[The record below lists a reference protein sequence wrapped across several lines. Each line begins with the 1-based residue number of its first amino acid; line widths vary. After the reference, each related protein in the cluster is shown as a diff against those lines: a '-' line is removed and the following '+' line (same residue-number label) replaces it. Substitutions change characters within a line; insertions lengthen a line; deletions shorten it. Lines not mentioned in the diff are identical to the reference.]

1 MRALMT
7 PLPGNSTPSPAQRRA
22 LRNAFLRSLPRPSNQ
37 MRTPAPLA
45 RTNTTTHRFETTPRR
60 LNFNA
65 RKKPKFRTNSA
76 TRARLV
82 NLPSGN
88 RMVAMPIFP
97 KIPEYMKNLN
107 KRKNFNNSNS
117 MLRKYH
123 KDTSRKGLIKFI
135 MYSYYFHFSMKN
147 NSNGPT
153 KKAVRKALHNFDYM
167 YMNISTRQ
175 QGNHSMISPENIWN
189 KLQPLTRVHLFE
201 IAKTLEW

>member
-1 MRALMT
+1 MPNENVYMRALMT
-7 PLPGNSTPSPAQRRA
+7 PLPGNSPPSPSVIRRVRPQRE
-22 LRNAFLRSLPRPSNQ
+22 PV
-37 MRTPAPLA
+37 
-45 RTNTTTHRFETTPRR
+45 TPRA

-65 RKKPKFRTNSA
+65 RKKPKVQSVYRTNSA
-76 TRARLV
+76 IRARLV

-88 RMVAMPIFP
+88 KMVAMPIFP
-97 KIPEYMKNLN
+97 KIPEYMKNMN

-153 KKAVRKALHNFDYM
+153 KEAVRKALHNFDYM
-167 YMNISTRQ
+167 YMNISSRQ
-175 QGNHSMISPENIWN
+175 RGNHSMISPENLWN
-189 KLQPLTRVHLFE
+189 KLQPLTRTHLLK
-201 IAKTLEW
+201 IAKTIEW

>member
-1 MRALMT
+1 MRAIMT
-7 PLPGNSTPSPAQRRA
+7 PLPGNSPLSPARRRE
-22 LRNAFLRSLPRPSNQ
+22 LRNAFLRSLPRPTMASNQ
-37 MRTPAPLA
+37 MRRPTSLA
-45 RTNTTTHRFETTPRR
+45 RANAVTPLR

-65 RKKPKFRTNSA
+65 MKKQKVQYRTNSA

-88 RMVAMPIFP
+88 RMVAMPNFP
-97 KIPEYMKNLN
+97 KLPEYMKNLN
-107 KRKNFNNSNS
+107 KRKSFDNSNS

-153 KKAVRKALHNFDYM
+153 KEAVRKSLHNFDYM

-175 QGNHSMISPENIWN
+175 RGNHSMISPENLWN
-189 KLQPLTRVHLFE
+189 KLQPLTRTHLLK